1 MPQWLDVVV
10 SIFQNICVS
19 ALKAS
24 KTLCAVFVIDYKLQ
38 EYYSLVKS
46 WKYFFLFYLPLLW
59 MNPGN
64 QIEQF
69 LLKQKMSSNLNS
81 LPLIMVFV
89 YKCVCV
95 CNYVIL
101 VLNVDMDEI
110 ESLKIGCLF
119 MSLAQF
125 YDWKAV
131 DSSTVTYC
139 GDFWQKS
146 FVDSKRVIDL
156 GWKIQK

>member
-1 MPQWLDVVV
+1 
-10 SIFQNICVS
+10 
-19 ALKAS
+19 
-24 KTLCAVFVIDYKLQ
+24 
-38 EYYSLVKS
+38 
-46 WKYFFLFYLPLLW
+46 

-110 ESLKIGCLF
+110 ESLKIGCLL

-125 YDWKAV
+125 YD
-131 DSSTVTYC
+131 
-139 GDFWQKS
+139 
-146 FVDSKRVIDL
+146 
-156 GWKIQK
+156 